1 MIIDS
6 ASGLIAAMGRARPV
20 ENGWLADGVIYPF
33 DQYSSIDVVAPAHV
47 IPGEWRYAGGG
58 FRPVN
63 FTAAEIT
70 AAKDAAIRRAQ
81 KIADGLRD
89 RMLNGAHPMEVQG
102 WIAKADEAQAY
113 AADPR
118 DDAKFPM
125 IKLEAAARGVAP
137 AALVAKI
144 AAKRLALI
152 NAEAA
157 IDGARGRHKDAIR
170 AMATVDELNA
180 YDINT
185 GWPEQET

>member
-1 MIIDS
+1 MIIDT
-6 ASGLIAAMGRARPV
+6 ATGLIISLAPAEPWAG
-20 ENGWLADGVIYPF
+20 GWRADGVVYDSARHMSVDLPVR
-33 DQYSSIDVVAPAHV
+33 SHVVA
-47 IPGEWRYAGGG
+47 GEWRYVNGG

-63 FTAAEIT
+63 FTEAEII

-89 RMLNGAHPMEVQG
+89 KIIAGAHPMEVQG
-102 WIAKADEAQAY
+102 WIAKATEAQAY
-113 AADPR
+113 ADDPR

-137 AALVAKI
+137 DQLASKI
-144 AAKRLALI
+144 AAKRAALI

-157 IDGARGRHKDAIR
+157 IEGARGRHKDAIR
-170 AMATVDELNA
+170 ALNAIAEIDA

-185 GWPEQET
+185 GWPVI